1 MRHCPVVDDT
11 EQVGILSLPFIIG
24 LVLGEDSEVHLPPP
38 LSSLLSADAPDSWA
52 AAHED
57 QPG

>member
-1 MRHCPVVDDT
+1 VVDDT

-24 LVLGEDSEVHLPPP
+24 LVLGEDSEVPLPPP